1 VCNLYSM
8 TKSQAAVRELGKA
21 MRDLTGNLPPLPAI
35 FPNKMAPVVRAG
47 AAPGW

>member
-1 VCNLYSM
+1 MCNLYSM